1 MTCPHCKE
9 SAAFKG
15 YRPKSPLSLL
25 GTICIARG
33 YYHCDHCHRGHFPW
47 DEILR
52 LSPQGLTPGAQEV
65 VALGGTQ
72 EAFGKAAERTLRKMA
87 GIRLSESTVQRTTE
101 AAGERLARQL
111 HEGQVFGP
119 KTVWKW
125 HRDAS
130 GKTCAYLS
138 ADSTG
143 VMMQGPGGAKTE
155 GRMASVG
162 MIYNPQPR
170 QPDEE
175 ALSKPCDGVRYLAG
189 HYTLD
194 ELGLQMRRQA
204 AHVGVGDAERWIAM
218 TDGANGLEEW
228 VDVNFPLAVK
238 ILDFRHAS
246 EYLADFAKKYRKG
259 EEAEGLLAAWC
270 HRMKHEGG
278 AAILQELEAL
288 DLRKMTQEARAEH
301 ARATQYIRNNVARM
315 NYPEYLR
322 QGWQIAT
329 GAVESACKTVVN
341 QRLCLGGM
349 RWCEGGSDAVC
360 HLRAL
365 YRSDPDQWD
374 AFWGHYAMAT

>member
-1 MTCPHCKE
+1 MTCLHCKE
-9 SAAFKG
+9 SAGFKG
-15 YRPKSPLSLL
+15 YRPKSPVSLL
-25 GTICIARG
+25 GTLRIWRG
-33 YYHCDHCHRGHFPW
+33 YYHCEHCHHGHFPW

-72 EAFGKAAERTLRKMA
+72 EAFGKAAEWTLQKMA

-101 AAGERLARQL
+101 AAGERLAQQL
-111 HEGQVFGP
+111 QEGKVFGS
-119 KTVWKW
+119 KTVWDW

-138 ADSTG
+138 VDATG
-143 VMMQGPGGAKTE
+143 IMMQGPGAAKTE

-170 QPDEE
+170 QPEDEE
-175 ALSKPCDGVRYLAG
+175 LSKPCDGVRYLAG
-189 HYTLD
+189 LYTLD

-204 AHVGVGDAERWIAM
+204 AHVGVGAAERWIAL
-218 TDGANGLEEW
+218 TDGGNGLEDWIE
-228 VDVNFPLAVK
+228 VNFPLAVK

-246 EYLADFAKKYRKG
+246 EYLADFAKKYRPG
-259 EEAEGLLAAWC
+259 EEAEGLLATWC

-278 AAILQELEAL
+278 SAILQELEAL
-288 DLRKMTQEARAEH
+288 NLRKMTKEARAEH
-301 ARATQYIRNNVARM
+301 ARAANYIRNNVARM

-349 RWCEGGSDAVC
+349 RWGEGGSDAVC

-374 AFWGHYAMAT
+374 AFWGYYAMAA